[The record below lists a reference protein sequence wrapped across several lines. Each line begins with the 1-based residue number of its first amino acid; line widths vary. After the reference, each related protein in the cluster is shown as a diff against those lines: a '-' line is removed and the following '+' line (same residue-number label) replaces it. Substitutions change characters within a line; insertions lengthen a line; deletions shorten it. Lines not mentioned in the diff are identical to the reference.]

1 MRAGQSIEEE
11 GFEALGVSVGQ
22 IELLCEVLDVE
33 CDIAIFV
40 GDVVGADE
48 LLVIEVGFEEG
59 TIESVDLVY
68 DLLLHATIAC
78 LVVQHLGEDGQLR
91 LGELRL

>member
-1 MRAGQSIEEE
+1 MDI
-11 GFEALGVSVGQ
+11 
-22 IELLCEVLDVE
+22 E

-40 GDVVGADE
+40 GDIVGADE